1 MNANGRVV
9 TGFSHPYVAKY
20 NNNGGTVTYTDG
32 MRLARGVN
40 VSLDVEVSEGN
51 DFYAD
56 NEVAESE
63 NGQFSKGKL
72 NLTVD
77 GLHPEAERFVL
88 GLPEPVTKQIGE
100 DKTVNIQQYPAAVE
114 APYVG
119 VGFIIEYRSGGVD
132 LYVPM
137 IVTKGK
143 FQTPGTKADTR
154 EDSRNWQTQ
163 DLVADIARDDTPK
176 HNWKWVADGQTT
188 EAEAD
193 AILQALLGITAAAA
207 EPEAAA
213 EG

>member
-1 MNANGRVV
+1 MNENGRVV

-20 NNNGGTVTYTDG
+20 NNNGGTVTYTGG

-88 GLPEPVTKQIGE
+88 GLPEPVAKQIGE
-100 DKTVNIQQYPAAVE
+100 DKTVNIQEHPAAVE

-132 LYVPM
+132 MYVPM

-154 EDSRNWQTQ
+154 EGSRNWQTQ

-193 AILQALLGITAAAA
+193 AILQVLLGITAAAA
-207 EPEAAA
+207 NA